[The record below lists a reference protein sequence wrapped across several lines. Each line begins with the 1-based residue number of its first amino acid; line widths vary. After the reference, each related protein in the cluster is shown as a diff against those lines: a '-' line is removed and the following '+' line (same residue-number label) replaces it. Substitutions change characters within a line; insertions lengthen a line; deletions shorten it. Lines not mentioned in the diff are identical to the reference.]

1 VDHIHALNQII
12 EKCNE
17 YSTPLYMAF
26 IDFKK
31 AFDSVKIT
39 AILNAKNEE

>member
-1 VDHIHALNQII
+1 
-12 EKCNE
+12 
-17 YSTPLYMAF
+17 MAF

>member
-1 VDHIHALNQII
+1 
-12 EKCNE
+12 
-17 YSTPLYMAF
+17 MAF

-31 AFDSVKIT
+31 AFDSVKTT